1 MIENYLKIAW
11 RNIRRSP
18 GYSLINIFGLATG
31 LACFILILLF
41 VQHEFSYDGFHKKA
55 DQIYR
60 VVQKRPTPDG
70 ANYWAVTS
78 PAMAGTLTREFPEVA
93 ATTSVMETFNP
104 LLSLGDQH
112 FREQGILA
120 DTAFLNIFTFPL
132 LEGNPKT
139 ALKDPGSIVLTRT
152 LARKIF
158 GDTNP
163 IGSTLL
169 YRGQHPHVVTG
180 IMSDVPE
187 TSHLKFSYILP
198 IQSDPYYRDCMTR
211 EAWFNNGLY
220 TYAVLAEAATAQQVE
235 GKMSAYIDR
244 NLADRRKEDR
254 MTFSFQ
260 PLKDIHLKSSHL
272 ITFNFERSGSL
283 KYVWLFLSIGF
294 LVLLLACINY
304 MNLAVARS
312 MKRTREIGLR
322 KVIGAWRHQ
331 LVGQFLG
338 ESMIMTLLATVLA
351 HGFVHLLL
359 PFFSHMVERPIRMD
373 YFSNP
378 LLLPGLLSLT
388 ILVALLSGS
397 YPAFLITSLRPVLA
411 LTGRQGIRAGRFAIQ
426 RVLIVGQYAVSIALI
441 AGSLVISRQMQFVQG
456 RELGYN
462 REHILTIEVN
472 DPALSQR
479 YALIREELLQ
489 DPHILGMSYSSFL
502 PTSVERNQN
511 MFDWEGSDGKLL
523 PSHTSGVDYDFLDVY
538 GIGLAAGRGFSR
550 EFGTD
555 TLGAPLALIN
565 ETAAKGLGWTPEEAV
580 GKDFGYSD
588 GRGRRTIIGVVKD
601 FHYNSIHNALGPLVL
616 TLDRESTGYL
626 SARIRPENL
635 SRTIALFKA
644 AVEEATPYPF
654 EYQFLDNSFGQLYK
668 TDVKLGEMVRF
679 FTILS
684 FLIASLGLFGLAAY
698 AAGQRIKE
706 ISVRK
711 VLGAS
716 VSSVMTLL
724 SKDFIR
730 LVLISVIIATPLSW
744 YALNRWLQ
752 DFVYRIEISWWM
764 FAATG
769 LLAVV
774 IAVLTVSLQSVKA
787 ALTNPAENLHRE

>member
-1 MIENYLKIAW
+1 MIRNYFKIAW

-55 DQIYR
+55 DRIYR

-78 PAMAGTLTREFPEVA
+78 PAMAGTLLREFPEVVA
-93 ATTSVMETFNP
+93 ATAVMETFNP

-120 DTAFLNIFTFPL
+120 DTAFLSIFTFPL

-139 ALKDPGSIVLTRT
+139 ALKDPAGIVLTRS
-152 LARKIF
+152 LAQKIF
-158 GDTNP
+158 GEKNP
-163 IGSTLL
+163 IGRTLL
-169 YRGQHPHVVTG
+169 YRGQNPHVVTG
-180 IMSDVPE
+180 IMPDVPE
-187 TSHLKFSYILP
+187 TTHLRFNYILP
-198 IQSDPYYRDCMTR
+198 IQSDEYYRNCVTK

-220 TYAVLAEAATAQQVE
+220 TYAVLAKGATAQQAE
-235 GKMSAYIDR
+235 GKMSAYIER
-244 NLADRRKEDR
+244 NLADWRKENR
-254 MTFSFQ
+254 MTFLFQ
-260 PLKDIHLKSSHL
+260 PLEDIHLKSGQL
-272 ITFNFERSGSL
+272 ITFDFEKSGSFR
-283 KYVWLFLSIGF
+283 YVCIFLAIGF

-312 MKRTREIGLR
+312 VRRTREIGLR

-331 LVGQFLG
+331 LIGQFLG
-338 ESMIMTLLATVLA
+338 ESMIMSLMAMILAL
-351 HGFVHLLL
+351 GFVHLLL
-359 PFFSHMVERPIRMD
+359 PFFSQLVERPIGLD
-373 YFSNP
+373 YFGNP
-378 LLLPGLLSLT
+378 VLLPGLLTLT
-388 ILVALLSGS
+388 ILVGLLSGS
-397 YPAFLITSLRPVLA
+397 YPAILITSLRPIRA
-411 LTGRQGIRAGRFAIQ
+411 LSGKEGKFTGRFRIQ
-426 RVLIVGQYAVSIALI
+426 RVLIVGQYAVSMVLVLGSFVIA
-441 AGSLVISRQMQFVQG
+441 RQMQFVQS

-462 REHILTIEVN
+462 RENILTIQIN
-472 DPALSQR
+472 DPALGKR
-479 YALIREELLQ
+479 YASIREELLQ
-489 DPHILGMSYSSFL
+489 DPQIVGMSYSNFL
-502 PTSVERNQN
+502 PTNVERNQN
-511 MFDWEGSDGKLL
+511 LFDWEGSEGRLL
-523 PSHTSGVDYDFLDVY
+523 PSHTVGIDYDFLKVY
-538 GIGLAAGRGFSR
+538 GIDLVAGRGFSR

-565 ETAAKGLGWTPEEAV
+565 EATVKALGWTPEEAV

-601 FHYNSIHNALGPLVL
+601 FHYNSVHNALGPLVL
-616 TLDRESTGYL
+616 TLDKESTGYI
-626 SARIRPENL
+626 SARVRPENL
-635 SRTIALFKA
+635 PQTIACFKD
-644 AVEEATPYPF
+644 AVGEASPYPF
-654 EYQFLDNSFGQLYK
+654 EYQFLDSKFDQLYK
-668 TDVKLGEMVRF
+668 ADARLGGMVRF
-679 FTILS
+679 FTVLA

-716 VSSVMTLL
+716 VTGVVALL

-730 LVLISVIIATPLSW
+730 LILISIVIATPVSW
-744 YALNRWLQ
+744 YALNRWLE
-752 DFVYRIEISWWM
+752 DFVYRIEIRWWM
-764 FAATG
+764 FVVTG
-769 LLAVV
+769 LLAVT
-774 IAVLTVSLQSVKA
+774 IALFTVGLQSVRA

>member
-1 MIENYLKIAW
+1 MIKNYLKIAW

-55 DQIYR
+55 DRIYR
-60 VVQKRPTPDG
+60 VVQKRPTPNG

-78 PAMAGTLTREFPEVA
+78 PAMAGTLTREFPEVVA
-93 ATTSVMETFNP
+93 ATSVMETFNP

-112 FREQGILA
+112 FSEQGILA
-120 DTAFLNIFTFPL
+120 DTAFLSIFTFPL

-139 ALKDPGSIVLTRT
+139 VLKDPGSIVLTRT

-163 IGSTLL
+163 IGRTLL

-180 IMSDVPE
+180 IMPDVPE
-187 TSHLKFSYILP
+187 TSHLRFSYILP

-220 TYAVLAEAATAQQVE
+220 TYAVLADGATAQQVE
-235 GKMSAYIDR
+235 GKMRAYIDR

-254 MTFSFQ
+254 MTFLFQ

-272 ITFNFERSGSL
+272 ITFDFEKSGSFR
-283 KYVWLFLSIGF
+283 YVSLFLVIGF

-312 MKRTREIGLR
+312 IKRTREIGLR

-338 ESMIMTLLATVLA
+338 ESMIMTLLAMVLA
-351 HGFVHLLL
+351 LGFVHLLL
-359 PFFSHMVERPIRMD
+359 PFFSQLVERPIRMD

-388 ILVALLSGS
+388 ALVALLSGS

-411 LTGRQGIRAGRFAIQ
+411 LTGRQGIRAGRFTIQ
-426 RVLIVGQYAVSIALI
+426 RVLIVGQYAVSVALI
-441 AGSLVISRQMQFVQG
+441 VGSLVISRQMQFVQG

-635 SRTIALFKA
+635 TRTIALFKD

-654 EYQFLDNSFGQLYK
+654 GYQFLDNSFDQLYK

-752 DFVYRIEISWWM
+752 DFVYRIEIRWWM
-764 FAATG
+764 FAVTG
-769 LLAVV
+769 LLAVI
-774 IAVLTVSLQSVKA
+774 IAVFTVSLQSAKA